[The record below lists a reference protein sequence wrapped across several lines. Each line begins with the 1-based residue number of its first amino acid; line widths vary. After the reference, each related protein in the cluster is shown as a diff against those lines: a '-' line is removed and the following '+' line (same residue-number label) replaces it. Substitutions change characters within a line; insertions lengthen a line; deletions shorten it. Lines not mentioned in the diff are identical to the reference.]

1 MGEMTKAAN
10 KGATFSVVGCDY
22 SAAAKQPNPT
32 WMAEAAFDGSILRFS
47 RLENIGSDKLLVN
60 LLELGAAGK
69 SCGEPTTG
77 SSLAVG
83 LDFPFSVP
91 LACGQK
97 ILARV
102 QTGKDDNSWFDLAAT
117 IASMSYEEL
126 EKIAT
131 ATSREAGVEPRR
143 MTDALTN
150 PKAQSPLHKINPGM
164 LKMTW
169 QGMAQLLELS
179 KHGFSILP
187 FADQS
192 KKEAPAKSV
201 MEVYP
206 AALLKAMD
214 LPYKKYKGRDPSAHA
229 LRRTIIEGISS
240 PAHAALKKLQSVNKI
255 SQTPTGLELPPAVMA
270 AAEASDDALDA
281 VIAALGAALAQINS
295 SNINRIG
302 PQPGLSQEHLALEGW
317 IYVPYPPAP

>member
-1 MGEMTKAAN
+1 
-10 KGATFSVVGCDY
+10 
-22 SAAAKQPNPT
+22 
-32 WMAEAAFDGSILRFS
+32 MAVAAFDGSILHFS

-69 SCGEPTTG
+69 SSAGPTTG
-77 SSLAVG
+77 GVLAVG

-91 LACGQK
+91 LACAQK
-97 ILARV
+97 IMTRA
-102 QTGKDDNSWFDLAAT
+102 QTGNTAKSWFDLAAAV
-117 IASMSYEEL
+117 ASKSYEEL

-143 MTDALTN
+143 MTDVLTN

-187 FADQS
+187 FSDTQS
-192 KKEAPAKSV
+192 KKQEGPAKSV

-206 AALLKAMD
+206 SALLKAMD
-214 LPYKKYKGRDPSAHA
+214 LPHKKYKGRDPAALA
-229 LRRTIIEGISS
+229 LRRSIIEGISS
-240 PAHAALKKLQSVNKI
+240 PAQAALKKLQSVNKI
-255 SQTPTGLELPPAVMA
+255 SQTPTGLELPPALAA

-295 SNINRIG
+295 SNVNRIG
-302 PQPGLSQEHLALEGW
+302 PHPGLSQQQLALEGW